1 MATRLVVKRK
11 VYPFIYAVVIKCI
24 KERAQDAKGNEMVQS
39 FLIFNESIDYRVE
52 IFVCRDLELDVK
64 GTTELGL

>member
-11 VYPFIYAVVIKCI
+11 VYPFIYAVVNKCI

-39 FLIFNESIDYRVE
+39 FLIF
-52 IFVCRDLELDVK
+52 
-64 GTTELGL
+64 